1 MGCEKC
7 TTTPEKPYDVK
18 KIVIFANHDYML
30 KKFFDHFSKTFQMNY
45 QNDYIETLI
54 DFDEFVT
61 IISKSKIF
69 TQVELENILA
79 IVLEKDESP
88 TFKTY
93 KKAKTFSYWI
103 NLYYADDLKWI
114 LDNESIVTFF
124 QPILDVPS
132 GEIYAYECL
141 SRGKKKD
148 GTLMPPDVMF
158 ESARKTEMLFNLD
171 RQCRISALK
180 NAKSR
185 GITKKIFIN
194 FTPTSIYNPEF
205 CLRDTVKTAIDLDFD
220 LASIVFEVVESERV
234 ENITHLKNIFD
245 FYKNMGFKVA
255 LDDVGSGYSSLN
267 MLAELK
273 PDIIKID
280 MKLVRDVD
288 KDPVKKAIISSL
300 VLIAKELNL
309 LTLAEGIETESEL
322 NVIRELKIDFAQGY
336 FIGRPSADI

>member
-7 TTTPEKPYDVK
+7 TTTPEKPNDIK
-18 KIVIFANHDYML
+18 KVVIFANHDYML
-30 KKFFDHFSKTFQMNY
+30 KKFFDYFSKTLEMNF
-45 QNDYIETLI
+45 QNDYIEITI
-54 DFDEFVT
+54 DFKEFIT
-61 IISKSKIF
+61 AISKVKIF

-79 IVLEKDESP
+79 IVLEKDENP

-103 NLYYADDLKWI
+103 NLFYADDLKWI
-114 LDNESIVTFF
+114 LDNESIMTFF
-124 QPILDVPS
+124 QPILEIS
-132 GEIYAYECL
+132 KGEIYAYECL
-141 SRGKKKD
+141 SRGLKKD
-148 GTLMPPDVMF
+148 GTLMPPDIMF

-180 NAKSR
+180 NAKKK
-185 GITKKIFIN
+185 GITKGIFIN

-205 CLRDTVKTAIDLDFD
+205 CLRDTVKTAIELDFD
-220 LASIVFEVVESERV
+220 LSKIVFEVVESERV
-234 ENITHLKNIFD
+234 ENITHLRNIFD

-255 LDDVGSGYSSLN
+255 LDDMGSGYSSLN

-280 MKLVRDVD
+280 MRLVRGID
-288 KDPVKKAIISSL
+288 KDPVKKAIVSSL

-336 FIGRPSADI
+336 LIGRPSSDI